1 VNVFTSIFLALCLV
15 SLPQAERPGSPDQKD
30 VLVIDG
36 AKDPGQ
42 IPEWLAWEYSFTLI
56 NQWQGRDNGF
66 THDLREA
73 VTPEEFALLEKEGT
87 AHKARM
93 ARRASLGAKLVEK
106 YPFETTT
113 EPKVIERGN
122 EEAFAIELEYRRD
135 ILAARDR
142 LLQTFSVASQAVLLN
157 WVAENKTAIT
167 SHVPK
172 SDLKRYRLPE

>member
-1 VNVFTSIFLALCLV
+1 VNVFTSILLALCLV

-73 VTPEEFALLEKEGT
+73 ITPEEFALLEKEGT
-87 AHKARM
+87 AHKLRE
-93 ARRASLGAKLVEK
+93 ARRASLGAKLMEK
-106 YPFETTT
+106 YPYETTD
-113 EPKVIERGN
+113 PKVVDRAN
-122 EEAFAIELEYRRD
+122 QEAFAIELEYRRD
-135 ILAARDR
+135 ILASRDR
-142 LLQTFSVASQAVLLN
+142 LLQALSTESQTVLLN
-157 WVAENKTAIT
+157 WVAERKAAIT
-167 SHVPK
+167 SYVPK
-172 SDLKRYRLPE
+172 SDLKRWRSPE